1 MSIFTA
7 SELAYLAE
15 QKLGRLAT
23 KAPGGALQNNPV
35 GYFVNAA
42 EGHIDIGGHGMG
54 ASRKFH
60 NVQSEP
66 QVSLVVD
73 DLSTEQGWQVRG
85 IEIRGRAEAIADV
98 EPPMPGFSREIIRI
112 HPERILSWGLPESSR
127 RNVA

>member
-23 KAPGGALQNNPV
+23 KVPDGTVQNNPV
-35 GYFVNAA
+35 GFFVKAV
-42 EGHIDIGGHGMG
+42 EGYVDIGGHGLG
-54 ASRKFH
+54 GSRKFQ
-60 NVQSEP
+60 NIQADS

-73 DLSTEQGWQVRG
+73 DLSTEHGWQVRG
-85 IEIRGRAEAIADV
+85 VEIRGRAEAIVDV
-98 EPPMPGFSREIIRI
+98 DPPMPGFSREIIRI
-112 HPERILSWGLPESSR
+112 HPERILSWGLDGSSR